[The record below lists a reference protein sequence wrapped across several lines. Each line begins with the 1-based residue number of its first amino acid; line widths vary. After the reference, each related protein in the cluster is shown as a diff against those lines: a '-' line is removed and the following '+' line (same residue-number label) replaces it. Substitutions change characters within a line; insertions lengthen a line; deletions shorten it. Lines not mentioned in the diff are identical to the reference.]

1 LRYRPESPNAGGDR
15 KSLCPKLKRN
25 HQEIGGTKLTMKI
38 GVRKVT
44 MASPSDISGLS
55 RLIDSKEINPAEIV
69 ALIGKTEGNGG
80 ANDFTRGFAT
90 LSYQLLLAS
99 RLGISAKEV
108 ADRIAFVWSGG
119 TEGVLS
125 PHATIFTRS
134 DSSDGTGEP
143 RLALGIEATRDILP
157 EEVGTMIQVREV
169 AAAVHRCL
177 KQAEITDSADVHYVQ
192 VKGPLLTPA
201 TIADADARGKN
212 LVTRDPN
219 GSKAFARGAT
229 ALGVA
234 LGLGEVKE
242 SNLSDEII
250 ARRLDLF
257 SAVAS
262 TSAGGELKNC
272 EILLFGNSPTATS
285 DYRIGHGILSD
296 VIDAAGVRAALKSAG
311 LSDALSSDELSRI
324 AAIFAKADASPNGLI
339 RGRRTTMLSDAD
351 INYERHARAAL
362 GAVIASITNDPAI
375 FVSGGT
381 EHQCAPGEAPIAAIV
396 RV

>member
-1 LRYRPESPNAGGDR
+1 
-15 KSLCPKLKRN
+15 
-25 HQEIGGTKLTMKI
+25 MKI
-38 GVRKVT
+38 GVYKVA
-44 MASPSDISGLS
+44 MASPSDVSELTQ
-55 RLIDSKEINPAEIV
+55 LIDTKEINPAEIV

-90 LSYQLLLAS
+90 SSYQLLLAS
-99 RLGISAKEV
+99 RLGISPNEV
-108 ADRIAFVWSGG
+108 GERVAFVWSGG

-125 PHATIFTRS
+125 PHATVFTRS
-134 DSSDGTGEP
+134 PGSGQVSES
-143 RLALGIEATRDILP
+143 RLALGIEATRPILP
-157 EEVGTMIQVREV
+157 EEVGTMIQVKEV
-169 AAAVHRCL
+169 AAAVQRCL
-177 KQAEITDSADVHYVQ
+177 KQAGISNPKDVHYVQ
-192 VKGPLLTPA
+192 VKGPLLTPGS
-201 TIADADARGKN
+201 IADADARGKK

-234 LGLGEVKE
+234 LGLGELQE
-242 SNLSDEII
+242 ADLSDEAI

-272 EILLFGNSPTATS
+272 EILLFGNSPAATS
-285 DYRIGHGILSD
+285 DFRIGHGVLQD
-296 VIDAAGVRAALKSAG
+296 VIDAAGVKSALFNAG
-311 LSDALSSDELSRI
+311 LSEPISPAELSRI
-324 AAIFAKADASPNGLI
+324 AAVFAKADASPNGLV

-381 EHQCAPGEAPIAAIV
+381 EHQCPPGAMPIAAIV

>member
-1 LRYRPESPNAGGDR
+1 
-15 KSLCPKLKRN
+15 
-25 HQEIGGTKLTMKI
+25 MKI
-38 GVRKVT
+38 GVSKLA
-44 MASPSDISGLS
+44 MAAPNDVSELE
-55 RLIDSKEINPAEIV
+55 RLINSGEVNPAEIV
-69 ALIGKTEGNGG
+69 AVIGKTEGNGG

-99 RLGISAKEV
+99 RLGTSPAEIGK
-108 ADRIAFVWSGG
+108 RIAFVWSGG

-125 PHATIFTRS
+125 PHATVFTRS
-134 DSSDGTGEP
+134 AAIGAANGP
-143 RLALGIEATRDILP
+143 RLTLGIEGTREIRP
-157 EEVGTMIQVREV
+157 EEVGTMTQVHEV
-169 AAAVHRCL
+169 AGAVRRCL
-177 KQAEITDSADVHYVQ
+177 EQAGITDPKDVHYVQ

-201 TIADADARGKN
+201 SIADADQRGKT

-219 GSKAFARGAT
+219 GSKPYARGAT

-234 LGLGEVKE
+234 LALREVSE
-242 SNLSDEII
+242 GDLSDNVI

-257 SAVAS
+257 SSVAS

-272 EILLFGNSPTATS
+272 EVLLFGNSASATS
-285 DYRIGHGILSD
+285 DFRIGHGILQD
-296 VIDAAGVRAALKSAG
+296 TIDAEGICDTIRNAG
-311 LSDALSSDELSRI
+311 LSFSGRLSMEEAKRV
-324 AAIFAKADASPNGLI
+324 AAIFAKADASPNGKV

-362 GAVIASITNDPAI
+362 GAVIASITSDPAI

-381 EHQCAPGEAPIAAIV
+381 EHQCGPGAMPIAAIV

>member
-1 LRYRPESPNAGGDR
+1 LRDQ
-15 KSLCPKLKRN
+15 KL
-25 HQEIGGTKLTMKI
+25 MKI
-38 GVRKVT
+38 GVHKVA
-44 MASPSDISGLS
+44 MAAPNDVSGLVK
-55 RLIDSKEINPAEIV
+55 LIDEKRVNPAEIV

-90 LSYQLLLAS
+90 ISFQTLLAQ
-99 RLGISAKEV
+99 RLGVSI
-108 ADRIAFVWSGG
+108 ADIAARIAFVWSGG

-134 DSSDGTGEP
+134 VGENGTGEP
-143 RLALGIEATRDILP
+143 RLVLSIKATRDILP
-157 EEVGTMIQVREV
+157 EEVGTITQVKEV
-169 AAAVHRCL
+169 AAAVRQCL
-177 KQAEITDSADVHYVQ
+177 EETGITNPADVHYVQ

-201 TIADADARGKN
+201 SIADADRRGQS

-219 GSKAFARGAT
+219 GSKPYARGAT

-234 LGLGEVKE
+234 LGLGEISE
-242 SNLSDEII
+242 SEISNEII
-250 ARRLDLF
+250 AQRLDLF
-257 SAVAS
+257 SSVAS

-272 EILLFGNSPTATS
+272 EVLLFGNSTSGSS
-285 DYRIGHGILSD
+285 DYRIGHAILRD
-296 VIDAAGVRAALKSAG
+296 TIDAEGVRSALKNAG
-311 LSDALSSDELSRI
+311 IADDSVDRV
-324 AAIFAKADASPNGLI
+324 AAIFAKADASPDGRI
-339 RGRRTTMLSDAD
+339 RGWRTTMLSDAD

-381 EHQCAPGEAPIAAIV
+381 EHQCAPGAAPIAAIV

>member
-1 LRYRPESPNAGGDR
+1 
-15 KSLCPKLKRN
+15 
-25 HQEIGGTKLTMKI
+25 MKI
-38 GVRKVT
+38 GVHKVA
-44 MASPSDISGLS
+44 MASPSDVSGLS
-55 RLIDSKEINPAEIV
+55 RLIDSKEIDPAEIV

-80 ANDFTRGFAT
+80 ANVFTRGFAT
-90 LSYQLLLAS
+90 SSYQLLLAN
-99 RLGISAKEV
+99 RLGISTKEV
-108 ADRIAFVWSGG
+108 ADRVAFVWSGG

-134 DSSDGTGEP
+134 ESSEKSGRS

-157 EEVGTMIQVREV
+157 EEVGTMVQVEEV
-169 AAAVHRCL
+169 GKAVLRCL
-177 KQAEITDSADVHYVQ
+177 NQAGIIDPADVHYVQ

-201 TIADADARGKN
+201 TIADADARGKK

-234 LGLGEVKE
+234 LGLGEVKG
-242 SNLSDEII
+242 SALSDEII

-257 SAVAS
+257 SSVAS

-272 EILLFGNSPTATS
+272 EILLFGNSPAATS

-296 VIDAAGVRAALKSAG
+296 VIDAGGVRAALKSAG

-324 AAIFAKADASPNGLI
+324 AAVFAKADASPNGLI

-381 EHQCAPGEAPIAAIV
+381 EHQCAPGELPIAAIV

>member
-1 LRYRPESPNAGGDR
+1 MSESERSGPAVGQGIGFVKVGVHKLPMNSPNDVSA
-15 KSLCPKLKRN
+15 L
-25 HQEIGGTKLTMKI
+25 E
-38 GVRKVT
+38 
-44 MASPSDISGLS
+44 
-55 RLIDSKEINPAEIV
+55 RLIDQGEVNPAEIV

-90 LSYQLLLAS
+90 LSYSMALAK
-99 RLGISAKEV
+99 RLGVSPEEV
-108 ADRIAFVWSGG
+108 VKRVAFVWSGG

-125 PHATIFTRS
+125 PHATLFMRS
-134 DSSDGTGEP
+134 ASEKTGGK
-143 RLALGIEATRDILP
+143 RLAFGLGVTRDFAP
-157 EEVGTMIQVREV
+157 EEVGTLTEVREV
-169 AAAVHRCL
+169 AAAVR
-177 KQAEITDSADVHYVQ
+177 QAQVEAGISDPKDVHYVQ

-201 TIADADARGKN
+201 AIADADRRGAK

-242 SNLSDEII
+242 SDLSEAVI
-250 ARRLDLF
+250 AQRMDLF
-257 SAVAS
+257 SSVAN

-272 EILLFGNSPTATS
+272 EILLFGNSDKAGG
-285 DYRIGHGILSD
+285 DLRIGHAILSD
-296 VIDAAGVRAALKSAG
+296 VVDGDAVRAAARG
-311 LSDALSSDELSRI
+311 ALGDSKAVIDPERI
-324 AAIFAKADASPNGLI
+324 VAIFAKAEAPPNGML

-362 GAVIASITNDPAI
+362 GAVITSITGDAAI

-381 EHQCAPGEAPIAAIV
+381 EHQCRPGEAPIAAIV